1 MSYSFWLQQGYA
13 EQMMMMA
20 KEVDD
25 DDEDVSLS
33 SCALWYVMR
42 RKLFG

>member
-13 EQMMMMA
+13 EQMMMMV

-25 DDEDVSLS
+25 DVSLS